1 MKRSVNWRLLL
12 ANALRMVS
20 VVAMA
25 GFVAW
30 VPTTRT
36 GITPTSGT
44 STTMVAWTGGAG
56 GE

>member
-1 MKRSVNWRLLL
+1 MKRSVNWRLVL
-12 ANALRMVS
+12 ANALRMVA
-20 VVAMA
+20 VVGMA

-36 GITPTSGT
+36 GVTPTAGT
-44 STTMVAWTGGAG
+44 ATTQVAWSGAG